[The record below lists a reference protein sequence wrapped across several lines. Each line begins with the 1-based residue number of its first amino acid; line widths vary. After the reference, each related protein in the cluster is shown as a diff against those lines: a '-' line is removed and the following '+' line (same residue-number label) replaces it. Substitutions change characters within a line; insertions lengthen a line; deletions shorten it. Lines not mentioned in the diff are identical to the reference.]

1 MINVGGSPLLWDLN
15 WTPLAG
21 PYFSHLFRVVYGV
34 SFLRNKIPS
43 TSVRRSKSMVLVGA
57 VLQMP

>member
-1 MINVGGSPLLWDLN
+1 MINVGGFPLLWDLN

-21 PYFSHLFRVVYGV
+21 LILVIYSVWYMECP
-34 SFLRNKIPS
+34 FLRNKIPS
-43 TSVRRSKSMVLVGA
+43 TSGRRSKSMMLVGA